1 MIEIEFAD
9 PLFFNY
15 PMGKRLKFKG
25 KYLLTSKSMISTI
38 GGYSLVPKERHVQ
51 KEGNGSTLW
60 LSNGPKESHD
70 STVVKKLFQ
79 KGVMTAVLV

>member
-1 MIEIEFAD
+1 MPIVFAD
-9 PLFFNY
+9 VPY
-15 PMGKRLKFKG
+15 KKSSKFDN
-25 KYLLTSKSMISTI
+25 L
-38 GGYSLVPKERHVQ
+38 YSLVPKERHVR

>member
-1 MIEIEFAD
+1 MGLKIGVHTPFGPNFIVAFVQ
-9 PLFFNY
+9 LFQNILGR
-15 PMGKRLKFKG
+15 P
-25 KYLLTSKSMISTI
+25 TISD
-38 GGYSLVPKERHVQ
+38 YSLVPKERHVR

-79 KGVMTAVLV
+79 KRVMTAVLV